1 MRYHLFCIC
10 RPKYKICYYF
20 ISFPFLLSSFNYIQN
35 NTQFKYKIN
44 DNNGKEVTIV
54 KLILPEGSPSLKER
68 AILSGKKPKDQS
80 LILMW
85 SGGFDD
91 SIIRGCS

>member
-1 MRYHLFCIC
+1 M
-10 RPKYKICYYF
+10 
-20 ISFPFLLSSFNYIQN
+20 SFPFLLSTFNYFQN

-44 DNNGKEVTIV
+44 DNNGKEVIIV
-54 KLILPEGSPSLKER
+54 KLILPEGSPSLEER
-68 AILSGKKPKDQS
+68 AILSDRKPKDQS

-85 SGGFDD
+85 GGGFDD